1 MRSAD
6 DATRKGI
13 WMVID
18 SSMSQVFPTFQAA
31 IGSSMA
37 SSGTNILVE
46 IPADHLEEL
55 SSCTMNGAAESKH
68 FVQIDGNRSV
78 TIRGAANGTAGGGFE
93 QLSLIWRPNTVF
105 IQVSD
110 GGHLRLEN
118 VHVKRTEDGNIV
130 GGTICV
136 LGCWGATSRFTTPPE
151 KQYLLWKTCRPPC
164 DLRACG

>member
-1 MRSAD
+1 
-6 DATRKGI
+6 
-13 WMVID
+13 MVID
-18 SSMSQVFPTFQAA
+18 SSMSQVSPTFQAA
-31 IGSSMA
+31 IGTSMA

-55 SSCTMNGAAESKH
+55 SSCTINGAAESKH

-78 TIRGAANGTAGGGFE
+78 TIRGVANGAAGGGVE
-93 QLSLIWRPNTVF
+93 QLTLIWRPKTVS

-118 VHVKRTEDGNIV
+118 VHVKRIEDGNIV

-136 LGCWGATSRFTTPPE
+136 LGGNKSFYNAAGETIPPVENVSTSV
-151 KQYLLWKTCRPPC
+151 RPPC
-164 DLRACG
+164 ICLIAR